1 MAKLLA
7 LLLAVF
13 CFAGH
18 TLAQQPPP
26 TTADK
31 SQEITILKPNH
42 TGFTVSSLTEAIE
55 FWNGVLGLPV
65 SSPYYSVDKPISTL
79 VGVPGANVSIAFIT
93 LPGGHQVEILEY
105 TGVPQTKNIYRP
117 ESCDVGSVH
126 LALDVKGMDE
136 IARRALKVGWRI
148 VGGPLYI
155 DYGKRAIYL
164 RSIKDGITVELFET
178 TSPK

>member
-1 MAKLLA
+1 MAKLAGFALA
-7 LLLAVF
+7 ILY
-13 CFAGH
+13 FASR
-18 TLAQQPPP
+18 TLAQQPSL
-26 TTADK
+26 AAANK
-31 SQEITILKPNH
+31 SQEIIILKPNH

-65 SSPYYSVDKPISTL
+65 SSPYHSVDKPISTL

-93 LPGGHQVEILEY
+93 LPGGHLVEILEY
-105 TGVPQTKNIYRP
+105 TGVPQVKNIYRP
-117 ESCDVGSVH
+117 ESCDIGSVH

-136 IARRALKVGWRI
+136 ITKRALKIGWRI
-148 VGGPLYI
+148 VGGPVYI

-178 TSPK
+178 TPPK